1 MVCLT
6 HRELVGL
13 IAYRFLLIFMLF
25 SSVFF
30 PVEPENDIRFL
41 EKPIINFYSTLN
53 QFFPIHTET
62 TKSLIIPIC
71 YT

>member
-13 IAYRFLLIFMLF
+13 IAYWFLFIFMLF

-30 PVEPENDIRFL
+30 PVEPENDIRFIGETDNKFL
-41 EKPIINFYSTLN
+41 LNFESIFPYSYWN
-53 QFFPIHTET
+53 N
-62 TKSLIIPIC
+62 
-71 YT
+71 